1 MMALHPVVF
10 TIVWNGGHGVGCR
23 ERVQKLEGEVASL
36 RSSNKRLKAA
46 ESSWAEA
53 EARAA
58 AHAGAE
64 EALRYQLNHLQ
75 NAVKASLF
83 CVKLHIACMLMFWPP
98 SWRFLL
104 KEVLILSC
112 R

>member
-1 MMALHPVVF
+1 M
-10 TIVWNGGHGVGCR
+10 GCR

-75 NAVKASLF
+75 NVVKASL
-83 CVKLHIACMLMFWPP
+83 CMKLNNACMLMFWPP
-98 SWRFLL
+98 LGHPF
-104 KEVLILSC
+104 
-112 R
+112 